1 MARLLAC
8 QRRLR
13 SFSTAQAPGPWQSSR
28 SSGGDSTRGD
38 EATRSP
44 EAGNAHPRR
53 GPTRW
58 SSRSPGR
65 RRYPQWSSPFLF
77 RLRSHHRLCSPSQPP
92 PSLSLSLSS
101 GNGDRHNMGIRKP
114 WRCSPPHIRI
124 RRRGRRNMEVN
135 PCSLQIDF
143 ASCGDFCSVLMHR
156 LICKSSLGS
165 SEDVQHRLDSRA

>member
-53 GPTRW
+53 GPT
-58 SSRSPGR
+58 
-65 RRYPQWSSPFLF
+65 
-77 RLRSHHRLCSPSQPP
+77 
-92 PSLSLSLSS
+92 
-101 GNGDRHNMGIRKP
+101 RHNMGIRKP